1 MIRPA
6 RILAAAAVLI
16 SSAMAEATHDVHFR
30 YVVLGYVK
38 DARGQPL
45 RAVEVRVI
53 RDKTGL
59 IYYGE
64 TDRQGLYVIIV
75 RLGDE
80 SLGETLTVGTGD
92 ARQRI
97 AVTFDPTNHDDERGT
112 RVDLE
117 GGTLVER
124 SAWFRPTLARYL
136 ERPPR

>member
-1 MIRPA
+1 M
-6 RILAAAAVLI
+6 LAG
-16 SSAMAEATHDVHFR
+16 SATAEATHDVHFR
-30 YVVLGYVK
+30 YVVLGYLK

-45 RAVEVRVI
+45 RGVEVRVV

-64 TDRQGLYVIIV
+64 TDRQGLYVIIA

-80 SLGETLTVGTGD
+80 SLGETLTLRVGG
-92 ARQRI
+92 AEQRI
-97 AVTFDPTNHDDERGT
+97 TVTFDPTNHDDERGT

-117 GGTLVER
+117 GGELVER
-124 SAWFRPTLARYL
+124 STWFRPTLARYL